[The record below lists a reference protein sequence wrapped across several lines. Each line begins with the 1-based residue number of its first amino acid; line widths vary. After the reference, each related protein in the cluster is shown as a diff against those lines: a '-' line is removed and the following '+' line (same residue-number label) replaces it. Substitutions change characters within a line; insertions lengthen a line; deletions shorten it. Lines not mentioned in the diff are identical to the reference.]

1 VLSIRFDPAT
11 GKTVMSCQNAF
22 IRGRNIMDGVMSL
35 HVIFHQGK
43 KKKKKQGVVFKID
56 FDKAYGKINSYF
68 LVKSSELSG
77 FSDLVCYEEKLVV

>member
-1 VLSIRFDPAT
+1 
-11 GKTVMSCQNAF
+11 MSCQNAF

-56 FDKAYGKINSYF
+56 FDKAYGKINWDF
-68 LVKSSELSG
+68 LFKISKLSG
-77 FSDLVCYEEKLVV
+77 VSDTWCAWMKN